1 MRVLPALVVS
11 LLSLPPVANAETG
24 GDPMDV
30 VVHTLDNGLTVYLS
44 ENHQEPRISAWVMT
58 RAGASQDPRDAT
70 GMAHYLEHLLANK
83 GTQRMGTLDHAAEK
97 PHLDRIRA
105 LYDELFTTTD
115 EARRAELYAQIDA
128 EGQAANEYTVANE
141 LKQLWGLMGGRGLN
155 AFTNSDMTAYVIDMP
170 SNRLG
175 HWARIEGDRFSS
187 PVFRSFHTEVET
199 VFEEKNRSLDNP
211 ARAMSDTLSRAV
223 YGEHPYGTS
232 TLGRMEHV
240 KNPSVSKTYE
250 FFERWYVPGNMAVLL
265 AGDFD
270 ADEALALLEEHLG
283 AIEAKPVTARE
294 RLAVAP
300 IAGEQRVEFVH
311 HDDEEVRIAWQ
322 TAPHGHPDHEAL
334 LVADWLL
341 NNGSTGLI
349 DRNLDQTQ
357 AVRKAGSFPDVR
369 IQGGMQVV
377 YGQPREGQTI
387 EEVEQLLLDQIRGLH
402 EGDFTDQD
410 IQDIALNDRV
420 RQERW
425 QEYNA
430 ARVNL
435 MGRAFLHGEDWDHAR
450 LRGERMASITRE
462 QVMDVAQRYFGE
474 DRVVVVRREG
484 QPEIPAYEAPPI
496 TELELNTE
504 DHSALFLELLDLP
517 AAPIELQE
525 LVAGE
530 DFEVVETEAGRLYVT
545 PNPYNDQYELR
556 LRVYTGEGHEPTQCV
571 AMDLWEKA
579 GVGDMDLEAF
589 ERELYRQ
596 AASLYTSCQ
605 RWQTDVVLS
614 GPRESLEAVWPLVV
628 QRLREPVLSQED
640 LDKHI
645 ADTIAQRR
653 DDLTSKKTLN
663 RVLQAFA
670 KRGEHSKYLHK
681 LGDDALQELT
691 LEQLRA
697 VPAGLLDLQRVV
709 FYAGPLGAAEIRALT
724 VDPAATYATTP
735 PRPPLTYTTVPA
747 TRILFLDYDSVQCDV
762 SAFAAG
768 EIFDPARQA
777 DYRLLSEYLG
787 GNAGLIFQEIREA
800 RGMAYSAWGRYSQ
813 GVAAGDQ
820 TLVQGSLSTQ
830 ADKTA
835 EAAGLLLEMVRDVP
849 LDDDRWIRSR
859 DSLEEK
865 LRTERITFRS
875 VGWNAESWHRKG
887 LEQDPR
893 AAVFSALADLEPSG
907 LDAFTARFDE
917 QGLTLSILGDP
928 DRVDMEALAEIAPV
942 TRVTLDELIS
952 YAPVEE

>member
-1 MRVLPALVVS
+1 MRGTLALAAGLLLIATPA
-11 LLSLPPVANAETG
+11 PAQTG
-24 GDPMDV
+24 DDPMDV
-30 VVHTLDNGLTVYLS
+30 KVHTLDNGLTVYLS

-58 RAGASQDPRDAT
+58 RAGSSQDPRDVT
-70 GMAHYLEHLLANK
+70 GMAHYLEHMLANK
-83 GTQRMGTLDHAAEK
+83 GTQRMGTLDFAAEK
-97 PHLDRIRA
+97 PHLNQIRA

-115 EARRAELYAQIDA
+115 EVRRRELYALIDA
-128 EGQAANEYTVANE
+128 EGQAANEYAVANE

-170 SNRLG
+170 SNRLE

-211 ARAMSDTLSRAV
+211 ARAMSDNLSRALFGV
-223 YGEHPYGTS
+223 HPYGTS
-232 TLGRMEHV
+232 TLGLMDHV
-240 KNPSVSKTYE
+240 KNPSVSRTYA
-250 FFERWYVPGNMAVLL
+250 FFERWYVPGNMAVIL

-270 ADEALALLEEHLG
+270 SDEALLLLEEHLG
-283 AIEAKPVTARE
+283 AIAARPVTARE
-294 RLAVAP
+294 RLAIAP
-300 IAGEQRVEFVH
+300 IDGEQRVEFVH
-311 HDDEEVRIAWQ
+311 HDAEEVRIAWQ
-322 TAPHGHPDHEAL
+322 TVPHGHPDHEAL

-369 IQGGMQVV
+369 VQGGTQVV
-377 YGQPREGQTI
+377 YGQPREGQTL
-387 EEVEQLLLDQIRGLH
+387 EEVEQLLLDQIRMLRDGA
-402 EGDFTDQD
+402 FTDQD

-430 ARVNL
+430 ARVSL
-435 MGRAFLHGEDWDHAR
+435 MSRAFLHGEDWDHAR
-450 LRGERMASITRE
+450 GRGERMAAITRE
-462 QVMDVAQRYFGE
+462 QVMDVARRYFDE

-484 QPEIPAYEAPPI
+484 QPEIPTYEAPPI

-504 DHSALFLELLDLP
+504 DHSVLFQELLDLS
-517 AAPIELQE
+517 AGPIDLQD

-571 AMDLWEKA
+571 AMDLWEMA

-614 GPRESLEAVWPLVV
+614 GPRESLEALWPLVV
-628 QRLREPVLSQED
+628 RRLREPVLSQED

-645 ADTIAQRR
+645 TDTIAQRR

-663 RVLQAFA
+663 RVLQEFA
-670 KRGEHSKYLHK
+670 RRGEHSKYLHK
-681 LGDDALQELT
+681 LGDDELRALT
-691 LEQLRA
+691 LEQLRT
-697 VPAGLLDLQRVV
+697 VPSTLLDHERVA
-709 FYAGPLGAAEIRALT
+709 FYAGPHDARTIQTLT
-724 VDPAATYATTP
+724 VETAATYAPTP
-735 PRPPLTYTTVPA
+735 PRPSLSYTTPA
-747 TRILFLDYDSVQCDV
+747 TTRILFLDYDSVQSDV

-768 EIFDPARQA
+768 EVFDPSNHA

-800 RGMAYSAWGRYSQ
+800 RGMAYSAWGRYSE
-813 GVAAGDQ
+813 GAVAGDQ
-820 TLVQGSLSTQ
+820 TLVQGALSTQ
-830 ADKTA
+830 AVKTA
-835 EAAGLLLEMVRDVP
+835 DAAALLLQMVREVP
-849 LDDDRWIRSR
+849 LDEDRWQRSR

-875 VGWNAESWHRKG
+875 VGWNAESWRRKG
-887 LEQDPR
+887 LERDPR
-893 AAVFSALADLEPSG
+893 AAIFGGLGQLDPSS
-907 LDAFTARFDE
+907 LDTFTARFED
-917 QGLTLSILGDP
+917 QGLTLAILGDA
-928 DRVDMEALAEIAPV
+928 DRVDMEALEAIAPV

-952 YAPVEE
+952 YAPASR